1 VSSQEIIE
9 PPEFQGLLYCDG
21 LDALGRPV
29 VVVNA
34 DAVAEERSARKA
46 AFQYLLYQLEPIV
59 VQVLPSA
66 IEASGTDWQ
75 RWHLY
80 AELTSGPLLRGN
92 MPHEV

>member
-1 VSSQEIIE
+1 MGLRWRCLWVVERCLWGCQEFIE

-34 DAVAEERSARKA
+34 DAVAEDRHARRA

-59 VQVLPSA
+59 VQVSPVLHFLNN
-66 IEASGTDWQ
+66 EDYQ
-75 RWHLY
+75 
-80 AELTSGPLLRGN
+80 EK
-92 MPHEV
+92 